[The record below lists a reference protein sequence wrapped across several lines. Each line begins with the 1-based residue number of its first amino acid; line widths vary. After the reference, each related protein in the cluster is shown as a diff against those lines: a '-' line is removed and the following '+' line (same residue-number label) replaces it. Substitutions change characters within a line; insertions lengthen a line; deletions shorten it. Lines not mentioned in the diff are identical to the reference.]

1 MTVSTELSHEE
12 YTGNGVT
19 TDFDFRFRIFE
30 AKHLVVS
37 VADPDGTERILTNG
51 TDYTLRGVGSYRG
64 GKVILKMPLATG
76 WKIGIARDLPAVQE
90 TDLRNQGK
98 FFAEVHEDAFDY
110 LTMLIQKSL
119 GYLSLCLRK
128 PSFISDHY
136 DAKGNKISNLGK
148 PVKDGDAVDLGTM
161 KELISAKN
169 KRSLRVADKDIPVL
183 PNTANRANKMLAFD
197 NDGNPKVVLPES
209 GSAADVLLELA
220 KPTGA
225 GLVGT
230 ESGKT
235 VQESLDNVSE
245 VVEGNTI
252 NSNEYK
258 VLNNDLFSP
267 FGHMGVLV
275 TGQSL
280 AEGGVGNNV
289 FPPVMSC
296 MNYCAKTLSL
306 GPVMYSDNTIGSDI
320 IGVKEPIRASVS
332 TTLTDGLITRCIAD
346 NAYISGQAWG
356 GKKYVDIKKNGN
368 TDLYNK
374 CLAQVTRFKAL
385 RPSINY
391 GAVVVIHGEADGY
404 VNNTNYADNI
414 IEWQKDF
421 NADISF
427 ITGQK
432 NKIPMF
438 LCQTA
443 TAGGYGWNGGIND
456 MNFQSPIQQ
465 LIAHESKGDVFMV
478 CSKYH
483 LKYADHAHITN
494 ESQAVLGEYYAK
506 AMDSYY
512 STGSWEPCRPV
523 SIIQSGTSIT
533 IKFTGVED
541 GLVFDESAVK
551 PVENKGFAFSDDSGA
566 EIIDVAISGKDSV
579 VISLSKTPTTS
590 KVLAYAYHNGA
601 GGSANQVNG
610 LGDRGNL
617 RGTSKQTS
625 KTTGLNLHNWCVIFR
640 KEF

>member
-1 MTVSTELSHEE
+1 MATIPTQNAVPSEAPRDLKFNSGKIDEFVTSLEREYKDRFGRCHMTIEGMRWIFEQLMERFKVDINQAIIAAGYIPMDSFQQGAEITKRNEILRDETTGEYYRWDGDLPKYVPVGSTPESAGGIGMGAWVSVGDASLRGELS
-12 YTGNGVT
+12 
-19 TDFDFRFRIFE
+19 
-30 AKHLVVS
+30 
-37 VADPDGTERILTNG
+37 
-51 TDYTLRGVGSYRG
+51 
-64 GKVILKMPLATG
+64 
-76 WKIGIARDLPAVQE
+76 
-90 TDLRNQGK
+90 
-98 FFAEVHEDAFDY
+98 
-110 LTMLIQKSL
+110 
-119 GYLSLCLRK
+119 
-128 PSFISDHY
+128 
-136 DAKGNKISNLGK
+136 
-148 PVKDGDAVDLGTM
+148 
-161 KELISAKN
+161 
-169 KRSLRVADKDIPVL
+169 
-183 PNTANRANKMLAFD
+183 
-197 NDGNPKVVLPES
+197 
-209 GSAADVLLELA
+209 

-235 VQESLDNVSE
+235 VQESLSNVSE

-267 FGHMGVLV
+267 FGHMGILV

-306 GPVMYSDNTIGSDI
+306 GPIMYSDNTIGSDI

-374 CLAQVTRFKAL
+374 CLAQATRFKAL

-404 VNNTNYADNI
+404 VNNTNYAENI

-421 NADISF
+421 NADISS

-541 GLVFDESAVK
+541 GLVFDVSAVK
-551 PVENKGFAFSDDSGA
+551 PAENKGFAFSDDSGA

-601 GGSANQVNG
+601 GGSANQVSG

>member
-1 MTVSTELSHEE
+1 MATIPTQNAVPSEAPRDLKFNSGKIDEFVTSLEHEYKDRFGRCHLTIEGMKWMFDQLVERFKVDMNQAIIAAGYIPMDSFQQGAEITKRNEILRDETTGEYYRWDGELPKSVPAGSTPESSGGIGMGAWVSVGDASLRGELS
-12 YTGNGVT
+12 
-19 TDFDFRFRIFE
+19 
-30 AKHLVVS
+30 
-37 VADPDGTERILTNG
+37 
-51 TDYTLRGVGSYRG
+51 
-64 GKVILKMPLATG
+64 
-76 WKIGIARDLPAVQE
+76 
-90 TDLRNQGK
+90 
-98 FFAEVHEDAFDY
+98 
-110 LTMLIQKSL
+110 
-119 GYLSLCLRK
+119 
-128 PSFISDHY
+128 
-136 DAKGNKISNLGK
+136 
-148 PVKDGDAVDLGTM
+148 
-161 KELISAKN
+161 
-169 KRSLRVADKDIPVL
+169 
-183 PNTANRANKMLAFD
+183 
-197 NDGNPKVVLPES
+197 
-209 GSAADVLLELA
+209 

-230 ESGKT
+230 KSGKT

-306 GPVMYSDNTIGSDI
+306 GPIMYSDNTIGSDI

-421 NADISF
+421 NADISS

-551 PVENKGFAFSDDSGA
+551 PAENKGFAFSDDSGA

>member
-1 MTVSTELSHEE
+1 MATIPTQNAVPSEAPRDLKFNSGKIDEFVTSLEHEYKDRFGRCHLTIEGMKWMFDQLVERFKVDMNQAIIAAGYIPMDSFQQGAEITKRNEILRDETTGEYYRWDGELPKSVPAGSTPESSGGIGMGAWVSVGDASLRGELS
-12 YTGNGVT
+12 
-19 TDFDFRFRIFE
+19 
-30 AKHLVVS
+30 
-37 VADPDGTERILTNG
+37 
-51 TDYTLRGVGSYRG
+51 
-64 GKVILKMPLATG
+64 
-76 WKIGIARDLPAVQE
+76 
-90 TDLRNQGK
+90 
-98 FFAEVHEDAFDY
+98 
-110 LTMLIQKSL
+110 
-119 GYLSLCLRK
+119 
-128 PSFISDHY
+128 
-136 DAKGNKISNLGK
+136 
-148 PVKDGDAVDLGTM
+148 
-161 KELISAKN
+161 
-169 KRSLRVADKDIPVL
+169 
-183 PNTANRANKMLAFD
+183 
-197 NDGNPKVVLPES
+197 
-209 GSAADVLLELA
+209 

-421 NADISF
+421 NADISS

-551 PVENKGFAFSDDSGA
+551 PAENKGFAFSDDSGA

>member
-1 MTVSTELSHEE
+1 MSEQIIPNVVVSMPSQLFTLARKFQAASNGKIFIGKIDTDPTIPENQIQVYLENEDGTTVPVSQPLIINQAG
-12 YTGNGVT
+12 YPVYNGQIAKFVT
-19 TDFDFRFRIFE
+19 VQGHSMAVYDSYGSQQFYYPNVLKYDPDQFEQRFREEIDE
-30 AKHLVVS
+30 KLHEMES
-37 VADPDGTERILTNG
+37 VI
-51 TDYTLRGVGSYRG
+51 
-64 GKVILKMPLATG
+64 
-76 WKIGIARDLPAVQE
+76 
-90 TDLRNQGK
+90 
-98 FFAEVHEDAFDY
+98 
-110 LTMLIQKSL
+110 
-119 GYLSLCLRK
+119 
-128 PSFISDHY
+128 
-136 DAKGNKISNLGK
+136 
-148 PVKDGDAVDLGTM
+148 
-161 KELISAKN
+161 
-169 KRSLRVADKDIPVL
+169 
-183 PNTANRANKMLAFD
+183 
-197 NDGNPKVVLPES
+197 
-209 GSAADVLLELA
+209 
-220 KPTGA
+220 
-225 GLVGT
+225 
-230 ESGKT
+230 
-235 VQESLDNVSE
+235 QESLSNVSE

-267 FGHMGVLV
+267 FGHMGILV

-306 GPVMYSDNTIGSDI
+306 GPIMYSDNTIGSDI

-374 CLAQVTRFKAL
+374 CLAQATRFKAL

-404 VNNTNYADNI
+404 VNNTNYAENI

-421 NADISF
+421 NADISS

-541 GLVFDESAVK
+541 GLVFDVSAVK
-551 PVENKGFAFSDDSGA
+551 PAENKGFAFSDDSGA

-601 GGSANQVNG
+601 GGSANQVSG